1 MKASASITKG
11 AGSLNH
17 NRRKFLTD
25 NVDKDRVKDD
35 IILIDRDIKM
45 VYEEVFGEA
54 LEKYNAKQKRN
65 DRIIKSYYDK
75 ISRSKQ
81 EKPFY
86 ELIIQLGNKDNSK
99 ELNDIVSNIL
109 TDMVNSIINKYPN
122 IIVIGAYIHNDEATP
137 HLHLDYIP
145 IAHSKNRGLELKNSN
160 NLAMKEM
167 GYSDYKVW
175 REDLMNDLISISNQ
189 YGVERKIMN
198 NENKHL
204 SVKEYKEVMQEVDYA
219 QNHLQNLKKEIVK
232 RNESITELD
241 NEIYKKENYEPYW
254 QRMVDKIVW
263 WLEAVLKIKIPFI
276 EHYDNNTYRINE
288 TILDSELERNYDNPD
303 YDDIEI

>member
-1 MKASASITKG
+1 MKASMSITKG

-17 NRRKFLTD
+17 NRRKFIAE
-25 NVDKDRVKDD
+25 NVDAARVKDD
-35 IILIDRDIKM
+35 IIFIDRDIKM

-54 LEKYNAKQKRN
+54 LEKYNAKQKRK

-99 ELNDIVSNIL
+99 DLNEIATKILIDI
-109 TDMVNSIINKYPN
+109 VNSIITKYSN
-122 IIVIGAYIHNDEATP
+122 IIIIGAYIHNDEATP

-145 IAHSKNRGLELKNSN
+145 IAHSKNRGLELKNSH

-167 GYSDYKVW
+167 GYSCYSDW
-175 REDLMNDLISISNQ
+175 REDLMSDLISISKDN
-189 YGVERKIMN
+189 GIEREIMN

-204 SVKEYKEVMQEVDYA
+204 SVKEYKEVMHEIDAAKNQ
-219 QNHLQNLKKEIVK
+219 LKNLDTKISEKYEDIV
-232 RNESITELD
+232 ELD
-241 NEIYKKENYEPYW
+241 NEINKRENYEPYW
-254 QRMVDKIVW
+254 QRIVSKIIYW
-263 WLEAVLKIKIPFI
+263 IENVLKIKIPFI
-276 EHYDNNTYRINE
+276 KYNNDNTYEINE
-288 TILDSELERNYDNPD
+288 NVLDDELDRFTIQSDD
-303 YDDIEI
+303 YDFEK

>member
-1 MKASASITKG
+1 MKASMSITKG

-17 NRRKFLTD
+17 NRRKFIAE
-25 NVDKDRVKDD
+25 NVDAARVKDD

-54 LEKYNAKQKRN
+54 LKKYNAKQKRK

-99 ELNDIVSNIL
+99 DLNEIASKILIDI
-109 TDMVNSIINKYPN
+109 VNSIITKYPN
-122 IIVIGAYIHNDEATP
+122 IIIIGAYIHNDEATP

-145 IAHSKNRGLELKNSN
+145 IAHSKNRGLELKNSH
-160 NLAMKEM
+160 NLAMKEL
-167 GYSDYKVW
+167 GYSFYSDW
-175 REDLMNDLISISNQ
+175 REDLMSDLISISKDN
-189 YGVERKIMN
+189 GIEREIMN

-204 SVKEYKEVMQEVDYA
+204 SVKEYKEVMHEIDAAKNQ
-219 QNHLQNLKKEIVK
+219 LKNLDTKISEKYEDIV
-232 RNESITELD
+232 ELD
-241 NEIYKKENYEPYW
+241 NEINKRENYEPYW
-254 QRMVDKIVW
+254 QRIVSKIIYW
-263 WLEAVLKIKIPFI
+263 IENVLKIKIPFI
-276 EHYDNNTYRINE
+276 KYNNDNTYEINE
-288 TILDSELERNYDNPD
+288 NVLDDELNSLSKQSDD
-303 YDDIEI
+303 YDLEK

>member
-1 MKASASITKG
+1 MKASMSITKG

-17 NRRKFLTD
+17 NRRKFIAE
-25 NVDKDRVKDD
+25 NVDAARVKDD

-54 LEKYNAKQKRN
+54 LKKYNAKQKRK

-99 ELNDIVSNIL
+99 DLNEIVSKIL
-109 TDMVNSIINKYPN
+109 IDIVNSIITKYPN
-122 IIVIGAYIHNDEATP
+122 IIIIGAYIHNDEATP

-145 IAHSKNRGLELKNSN
+145 IAHSKNRGLELKNSH
-160 NLAMKEM
+160 NLAMKGM
-167 GYSDYKVW
+167 GYSCYSDW
-175 REDLMNDLISISNQ
+175 REDLMCDLISISKG
-189 YGVERKIMN
+189 YGIEREIMN

-204 SVKEYKEVMQEVDYA
+204 SVKGYKEVMHEIDTAKNQ
-219 QNHLQNLKKEIVK
+219 LKNLDTKISEKYEDIV
-232 RNESITELD
+232 ELD
-241 NEIYKKENYEPYW
+241 NEINKRETYEPYW
-254 QRMVDKIVW
+254 QRIVSKIIYW
-263 WLEAVLKIKIPFI
+263 IENVLKIKIPFI
-276 EHYDNNTYRINE
+276 KYNNDNTYEINE
-288 TILDSELERNYDNPD
+288 NVLDDELNSLSKKSDD
-303 YDDIEI
+303 YDFEK